1 MNFGTAF
8 QNAVSG
14 LTIFLS
20 SGDIAWDVLL
30 PALLDTGIEVEIEL
44 RDLQENNIPSPH
56 PPMYPSTL
64 FYWDFTFTLIPHHT

>member
-14 LTIFLS
+14 LTILLS

-30 PALLDTGIEVEIEL
+30 PALLDTSIEVEIEL

-56 PPMYPSTL
+56 PAMYPSTL
-64 FYWDFTFTLIPHHT
+64 FYWDFIFTLIPHHT